1 MQRYIWPT
9 KRVKSC
15 LQPRTLSEIL
25 TFANLR
31 LAVKNLSSSV
41 QQQYE
46 SELIH
51 VSFSKDY
58 SSIWSQTILSQN
70 LTLFPPR
77 KARQASRMIQEKY

>member
-9 KRVKSC
+9 KGVKSY

-25 TFANLR
+25 TIANLR
-31 LAVKNLSSSV
+31 IAVKNLSSAV
-41 QQQYE
+41 QQRYE

-58 SSIWSQTILSQN
+58 SGIWSQTILSQN
-70 LTLFPPR
+70 LTPFPPR
-77 KARQASRMIQEKY
+77 QARQASRLIQEKY